1 MAAQENRIHT
11 ARKRA
16 MESREQMSGKT
27 GGDDREHAAAI
38 TGAGA
43 EWLARELL
51 EREEDARRRGT
62 A

>member
-1 MAAQENRIHT
+1 
-11 ARKRA
+11 
-16 MESREQMSGKT
+16 MSGKT